1 MAKHV
6 NFVQQELFQL
16 EVQRHLA
23 QIKLANQ
30 MNLQTRL
37 AIQALEKNFVPL
49 VQRLEREHLQEDLQH
64 HAPPQILAVN

>member
-1 MAKHV
+1 V
-6 NFVQQELFQL
+6 NFVHRELFQL

-30 MNLQTRL
+30 MNLHSRS
-37 AIQALEKNFVPL
+37 AMQALEKKIVPL
-49 VQRLEREHLQEDLQH
+49 VQRLEWREHLQEDLQH